1 MFIGGGESPG
11 SLYAT
16 LTTSTTEHL
25 FCTADN
31 TVYIEANANT
41 IANRIGIAID
51 TSGAIVPVKAEAA
64 NNNKQNIGASDNKF
78 ASIYATTFIGAL
90 NGNAD
95 SATQVKVTGVSL
107 PSSGN
112 VIYYLTYAGSTTT
125 GNQDIKDCARLYLFE
140 NTTASY
146 LNIGSAS
153 TSGGIT
159 VHNANGKYSDIV
171 SSAFSA
177 NRVITLPD
185 QTGTIALLTKTDI
198 NALINLLDTGS
209 SVLTADDYI
218 ITQYVGGGTTTT
230 TYHRRAAKNVRVG
243 GLTTARSLWG
253 NDFDGTAAIN
263 GHIKLGSSKHI
274 YMNYNSTD
282 YAILYNHNNGNVSLR
297 AAGAGLYIAYADT
310 TFVNWMNGRMELR
323 DGCLSLFPNNTSYR
337 EGLRIHATS
346 SWSDITL
353 CGNDNTGNSGTSAN
367 SWLIGNNNG
376 NFYITR
382 NGSSSGTAWLGCV
395 GNVWKIYGNQSN
407 SKSKQQS
414 ILHIYG
420 GTCGNTAADMIS
432 GTAGLFS
439 WGDGGPQI
447 TFDTNVTPG
456 GGQAGALIFTDN
468 DTAATG
474 VSWHFVSNQT
484 DWNVTSKRF
493 HARTSISIGT
503 DLPSTSYNLSVTG
516 TSYFS
521 STTTLGGDLLFS
533 NSATATRQIRGV
545 VGDNDYWR
553 IAGGATAA
561 NAGWMEIATADDG
574 NEPIYV
580 RQYTGAYT
588 TITRTA
594 TLLDANGNSSFP
606 GNITCIGAP
615 QTVTAANM
623 AFNGGVQLREV
634 GAVGN
639 AQSAIEYG
647 PRLSFHW
654 ANRVAKSITLHSDGK
669 FYFRDQNGTT
679 RSTID
684 ANLTGTADV
693 ASKLGT
699 ANVGHASRPIYLAAG
714 VPTAT
719 TWYHSSCSI
728 SGGNKAN
735 YPWHR
740 FAYCTTGTGNYTD
753 KSVII
758 ILHSRFDGGQ
768 YGMVKLSMRTNSAG
782 ASKSTSAVWIYRKGF
797 AADDIKISAPT
808 QTTGTDETISAYIR
822 CSTYPRRIAYIL
834 EGSNLGWALVSSNEP
849 NDTTASDKKGGTE
862 INASVSGNNATDGTT
877 VAYLN
882 CSRVTKNVNE
892 HPGKNIT
899 CMQEFSNTSSNLPS
913 SHFYYVLEAQGDDTA
928 YSVQLAMGETTSAI
942 YYRAIQNNTYNGW
955 NRIVTNSGSWSIS
968 VTGSSGSCTGNA
980 VTATTASTLA
990 GGLATNDVSG
1000 SSYGNLKV
1008 TTAKGGYYGF
1018 LVGTSTSC
1026 MNVMSSGQ
1034 HNGLY
1039 CQAKGRWMFYYD
1051 STNDRCAIGSS
1062 STTANYILTVGGDT
1076 YINGNLK
1083 GNTGKT
1089 IGTTAIADHWNKLYL
1104 GGATADS
1111 RALNSANPLI
1121 EFADSDRSQYAQI
1134 VYTDYNNQG
1143 GSDSIT
1149 FVSNQNDLRVYAP
1162 KVHNA
1167 VWNDYA
1173 ETRATDITE
1182 PGRVVTENG
1191 KTMTL
1196 ANKRLLPGCRI
1207 ISDTYGT
1214 CMGREEDTPIAV
1226 SGRVLVYPYRNCND
1240 YPLGAAVCSAPNG
1253 TVDVM
1258 TREEIINYPE
1268 RIIGTVSEIPDY
1280 EYWGAGQ
1287 DGKLQITVNGRIWIY
1302 VR

>member
-78 ASIYATTFIGAL
+78 ANIYATTFIGAL

-177 NRVITLPD
+177 NRVVTLPD

-198 NALINLLDTGS
+198 NALINLLDTGT

-395 GNVWKIYGNQSN
+395 GNVWKVYGNQSN

-447 TFDTNVTPG
+447 TFDTNATPG

-468 DTAATG
+468 DTAAAG

-484 DWNVTSKRF
+484 DWNVISKRF

-533 NSATATRQIRGV
+533 NSATTTRQIRGV

-654 ANRVAKSITLHSDGK
+654 SNRVAKSITLHSDGK

-699 ANVGHASRPIYLAAG
+699 ATVGGANRPIYLNAG
-714 VPTAT
+714 TAT
-719 TWYHSSCSI
+719 AVSWYHNSCTI
-728 SGGNKAN
+728 SGGNQAN

-740 FAYCTTGTGNYTD
+740 FAYCATGTGNYTD
-753 KSVII
+753 KSVIV
-758 ILHSRFDGGQ
+758 ILHGRFDGGQ

-782 ASKSTSAVWIYRKGF
+782 AAKSTSAVWIYRKGF
-797 AADDIKISAPT
+797 AVDDIKISAPT
-808 QTTGTDETISAYIR
+808 KTTGTDETISAYIK
-822 CSTYPRRIAYIL
+822 CGTYPRRIAYIL

-849 NDTTASDKKGGTE
+849 SDTTASDKKGGTE

-877 VAYLN
+877 VSYAN
-882 CSRVTKNVNE
+882 SA
-892 HPGKNIT
+892 G
-899 CMQEFSNTSSNLPS
+899 SASS
-913 SHFYYVLEAQGDDTA
+913 
-928 YSVQLAMGETTSAI
+928 
-942 YYRAIQNNTYNGW
+942 
-955 NRIVTNSGSWSIS
+955 
-968 VTGSSGSCTGNA
+968 
-980 VTATTASTLA
+980 ATTATNVAWTGITSNP
-990 GGLATNDVSG
+990 GIYTNDVSG
-1000 SSYGNLKV
+1000 SSYGNVKI

-1018 LVGTSTSC
+1018 LIGTSTSC

-1051 STNDRCAIGSS
+1051 STNDRCGIGTS

-1083 GNTGKT
+1083 GNNTKT

-1104 GGATADS
+1104 GGSTTGSNAI
-1111 RALNSANPLI
+1111 NSANPLI
-1121 EFADSDRSQYAQI
+1121 EFSDADRSQYGQLI
-1134 VYTDYNNQG
+1134 YTDYDSVRSPDGLTWVGNQAN
-1143 GSDSIT
+1143 SW
-1149 FVSNQNDLRVYAP
+1149 FQAPRVFG
-1162 KVHNA
+1162 A

-1173 ETRATDITE
+1173 EYRETKEDIQ
-1182 PGRVVTENG
+1182 PGRCVVETGNG
-1191 KTMTL
+1191 DLVLST
-1196 ANKRLLPGCRI
+1196 KRLQGGCEI
-1207 ISDTYGT
+1207 VSDTFGFAIGQTNT
-1214 CMGREEDTPIAV
+1214 CKTPTACA
-1226 SGRVLVYPYRNCND
+1226 GRVLAYLYEDNSLAKPGD
-1240 YPLGAAVCSAPNG
+1240 PVCSGPNG
-1253 TVDVM
+1253 TVSLM
-1258 TREEIINYPE
+1258 THEEEIEWPS
-1268 RIIGTVSEIPDY
+1268 RIIATVSEIPTYDEW
-1280 EYWGAGQ
+1280 EYGSADEFGVKE
-1287 DGKLQITVNGRIWIY
+1287 KLKVNGRIWI
-1302 VR
+1302 RIR